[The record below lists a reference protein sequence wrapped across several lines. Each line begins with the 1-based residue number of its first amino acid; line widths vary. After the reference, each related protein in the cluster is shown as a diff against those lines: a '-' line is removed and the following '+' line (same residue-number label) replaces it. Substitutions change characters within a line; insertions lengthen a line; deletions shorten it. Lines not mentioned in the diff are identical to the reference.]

1 MAVMSAR
8 RPAAPAGASAVPNSE
23 RREQVIVV
31 AARLFSELGYRATTM
46 RDLAAALNIKA
57 GSLYSHISGKDE
69 LLWEIICR
77 VADEFDAGV
86 KPALRLPG
94 DAPTRLR
101 AALRA
106 YVAVVA
112 RHTDLANVLFAEWR
126 QLPPERQASIAARRD
141 EVEGVFRSILR
152 DGVAQGHFGPE
163 TDVRLSTVLALSG
176 ANLMP
181 AWFNPAGPL
190 TQLQVADQFTD
201 LLLRGLEPRQD
212 G

>member
-1 MAVMSAR
+1 MNAPRPPARAVSL
-8 RPAAPAGASAVPNSE
+8 AAGE
-23 RREQVIVV
+23 RREQVIAA

-86 KPALRLPG
+86 KPTLALPG

-126 QLPPERQASIAARRD
+126 QLPPGRQLSIAARRD
-141 EVEGVFRSILR
+141 EVEGVFRSILS
-152 DGVAQGHFGPE
+152 DGVAQGQFGPD

-190 TQLQVADQFTD
+190 SQEQVADHFTD
-201 LLLRGLEPRQD
+201 LLLRGLEPRPAATD
-212 G
+212 